1 MVSCFTTWKRMD
13 TGRQAKIKEQLQLIV
28 GEEGVSDNTF
38 EIASK
43 SLE

>member
-1 MVSCFTTWKRMD
+1 MVSCFTTWKMMD
-13 TGRQAKIKEQLQLIV
+13 SGRQAKIKEQLRLIV
-28 GEEGVSDNTF
+28 AEEGVSDNTF

>member
-1 MVSCFTTWKRMD
+1 MMD
-13 TGRQAKIKEQLQLIV
+13 SGRQAKIKEQLRLIV
-28 GEEGVSDNTF
+28 AEEGVSDNTF